1 MSWNWSV
8 IFDNLPK
15 LLEGTLLT
23 LELVLLS
30 LLVGAMLS
38 IPLALMRVSGNPL
51 IRSIPLAYT
60 FFFRGTPLLVQLFLF
75 YYGLAQFE
83 GVRESIFWPYL
94 REAYWCALI
103 VFTLNTTAYTT
114 EILRGAIQAVPS
126 GELEAAQAVGMSR
139 VLMLRRITL
148 PIAYRIAL
156 PAYSNEIIL
165 MLKGSAL
172 ASTITLLDLTGMART
187 IIARTYMPIEI
198 FFAAG
203 CIYLLLTFIFVQA
216 YRLFE
221 RRLLRHQAVEK
232 RAGAATETA

>member
-1 MSWNWSV
+1 MNWSV
-8 IFDNLPK
+8 IFESLPQ
-15 LLEGTLLT
+15 LLEGSLLT
-23 LELVLLS
+23 LELVFVS
-30 LLVGAMLS
+30 LLIGGVLS
-38 IPLALMRVSGNPL
+38 IPLAIMRTSNNPL
-51 IRSIPLAYT
+51 IRGFPLAYT

-75 YYGLAQFE
+75 YYGLAQFDA
-83 GVRESIFWPYL
+83 VRESFLWPIL

-103 VFTLNTTAYTT
+103 VFTLNTCAYTT

-126 GELEAAQAVGMSR
+126 GEIEAAQAIGMSKYN
-139 VLMLRRITL
+139 LYRRIIL
-148 PIAYRIAL
+148 PLAYRIGL

-187 IIARTYMPIEI
+187 IIARTYMPIEV

-203 CIYLLLTFIFVQA
+203 CINLLLTFLFIQC

-221 RRLLRHQAVEK
+221 RRMLRHQQPV
-232 RAGAATETA
+232 

>member
-30 LLVGAMLS
+30 LLAGAVLS
-38 IPLALMRVSGNPL
+38 IPLALMRVSGNPI

-75 YYGLAQFE
+75 YYGLAQFDS
-83 GVRESIFWPYL
+83 VRESIFWPYL

-126 GELEAAQAVGMSR
+126 GELEAAMAVGMSR

-187 IIARTYMPIEI
+187 IIARTYMPIEV

-221 RRLLRHQAVEK
+221 RRMLRHQAVEQ
-232 RAGAATETA
+232 RAGATTETA

>member
-8 IFDNLPK
+8 IFDSLPK

-30 LLVGAMLS
+30 LLVGAVLS

-51 IRSIPLAYT
+51 IRGIPLAYT

-75 YYGLAQFE
+75 YYGLAQFDS
-83 GVRESIFWPYL
+83 VRESMFWPVL

-126 GELEAAQAVGMSR
+126 GELEAGMAVGMSR
-139 VLMLRRITL
+139 ALMLRRITL

-221 RRLLRHQAVEK
+221 RRMLRHQAVEK
-232 RAGAATETA
+232 SAGAVTETV

>member
-1 MSWNWSV
+1 MNWNWSV
-8 IFDNLPK
+8 IFDNLPQ
-15 LLEGTLLT
+15 LLEGSLLT
-23 LELVLLS
+23 LELVFAS
-30 LLVGAMLS
+30 VLVGGICS
-38 IPLALMRVSGNPL
+38 IPLAIMRTSDNWLVRGM
-51 IRSIPLAYT
+51 PLAYT

-83 GVRESIFWPYL
+83 AVRESILWPYL

-103 VFTLNTTAYTT
+103 VFTLNTCAYTT
-114 EILRGAIQAVPS
+114 EILRGAIQAVPQ
-126 GELEAAQAVGMSR
+126 GEIEAGKAIGMSR
-139 VLMLRRITL
+139 FNLYRRIIMPL
-148 PIAYRIAL
+148 AYRIGL

-187 IIARTYMPIEI
+187 VIARTYMPIEI

-203 CIYLLLTFIFVQA
+203 CIYLLLTFIFVQC

-221 RRLLRHQAVEK
+221 QRLLRHQRISRPA
-232 RAGAATETA
+232 

>member
-30 LLVGAMLS
+30 LLVGAVLS

-51 IRSIPLAYT
+51 IRVIPLAYT

-75 YYGLAQFE
+75 YYGLAQFDS
-83 GVRESIFWPYL
+83 VRESMFWPVL

-126 GELEAAQAVGMSR
+126 GELEAGMAVGMSR
-139 VLMLRRITL
+139 ALMLRRITL

-221 RRLLRHQAVEK
+221 RRMLRHQAVGGS
-232 RAGAATETA
+232 AGAATEAG

>member
-1 MSWNWSV
+1 MSWNWNV
-8 IFDNLPK
+8 IFDSLPK

-30 LLVGAMLS
+30 LLVGAVLS

-51 IRSIPLAYT
+51 IRIIPLAYT

-83 GVRESIFWPYL
+83 SVRESMFWPVL

-126 GELEAAQAVGMSR
+126 GELEAGLAVGMSR
-139 VLMLRRITL
+139 ALMLRRIAL

-187 IIARTYMPIEI
+187 VIARTYMPIEI

-216 YRLFE
+216 YRLLE
-221 RRLLRHQAVEK
+221 RRMLRHQVIEK
-232 RAGAATETA
+232 SAGAATETA

>member
-30 LLVGAMLS
+30 LLVGAVLS
-38 IPLALMRVSGNPL
+38 IPLALMRVSGNPV

-75 YYGLAQFE
+75 YYGLAQFD
-83 GVRESIFWPYL
+83 GVRESMFWPYL

-126 GELEAAQAVGMSR
+126 GELEAAMAVGMSR
-139 VLMLRRITL
+139 LLMLRRITL

-203 CIYLLLTFIFVQA
+203 CIYLLLTFVFVQA

-221 RRLLRHQAVEK
+221 RRLLRHQAVEQ
-232 RAGAATETA
+232 RAGAATTA

>member
-1 MSWNWSV
+1 MNWNWSV
-8 IFDNLPK
+8 IFDSLPK

-30 LLVGAMLS
+30 LLIGAVLS

-51 IRSIPLAYT
+51 VRSIPLAYT

-126 GELEAAQAVGMSR
+126 GELEAALAMGMSR

-187 IIARTYMPIEI
+187 IIARTYMPVEI

-221 RRLLRHQAVEK
+221 RRMLRHQAVEK
-232 RAGAATETA
+232 RADTATEAA

>member
-1 MSWNWSV
+1 MSWNWEV
-8 IFDNLPK
+8 IFSSLPK

-23 LELVLLS
+23 LELVVIS
-30 LLVGAMLS
+30 LLVGAVLS
-38 IPLALMRVSGNPL
+38 IPLALMRTSANPL
-51 IRSIPLAYT
+51 IRGIPLGYT

-75 YYGLAQFE
+75 YYGLAQFDA
-83 GVRESIFWPYL
+83 VRESIFWPYL

-114 EILRGAIQAVPS
+114 EILRGAIQAVPN
-126 GELEAAQAVGMSR
+126 GEIEAAQSIGMSR
-139 VLMLRRITL
+139 ALMFRRITL
-148 PIAYRIAL
+148 PLAYRIAL

-203 CIYLLLTFIFVQA
+203 CIYLLLTFIFVQL

-221 RRLLRHQAVEK
+221 RRMLRHQAA
-232 RAGAATETA
+232 RTSDASATS